1 MSKFEEF
8 FDGKLTERENTTS
21 MFDII
26 QQPVDIEI
34 KSSKKDEKITKV
46 SLLDQF
52 TKASVDLYVKDLLQ
66 VLLVVTNLDTDMLDG
81 N

>member
-1 MSKFEEF
+1 LSKFEEF

-34 KSSKKDEKITKV
+34 KSSKKD
-46 SLLDQF
+46 
-52 TKASVDLYVKDLLQ
+52 
-66 VLLVVTNLDTDMLDG
+66 
-81 N
+81 

>member
-52 TKASVDLYVKDLLQ
+52 TQASVDLYVRDLLQ

>member
-1 MSKFEEF
+1 
-8 FDGKLTERENTTS
+8 
-21 MFDII
+21 
-26 QQPVDIEI
+26 
-34 KSSKKDEKITKV
+34 
-46 SLLDQF
+46 LDQF

>member
-1 MSKFEEF
+1 
-8 FDGKLTERENTTS
+8 

-52 TKASVDLYVKDLLQ
+52 TQASVDLYVRDLLQ